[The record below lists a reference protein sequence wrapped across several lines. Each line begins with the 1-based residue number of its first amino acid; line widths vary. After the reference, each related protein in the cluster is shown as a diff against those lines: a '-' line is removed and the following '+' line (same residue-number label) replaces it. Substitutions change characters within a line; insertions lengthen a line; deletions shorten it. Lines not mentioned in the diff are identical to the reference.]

1 MTLVELSRSNPE
13 RAVKHDDRE
22 EVLARLGSATLGE
35 CGARLLPPRVHA
47 IWPGCA
53 LAAPAVPVRCTPGD
67 NLAVHVAVARAAA
80 GTALVVDVGDVPR
93 RGYFGEVL
101 TTAAQ
106 ARGIVGLVIDGGV
119 RDVAAL
125 RELGFPV
132 FASLVALPGA
142 AKVAPGTVGRP
153 ARVAGVPVAL
163 GDWVVGDADGVVIVP
178 GDRLEE
184 IVAAARGR
192 AEREVGYFD
201 ALRSGATTVELLGL
215 DSSVVDVDLS
225 ETGRSGT

>member
-1 MTLVELSRSNPE
+1 LSEADQPRRSDPK
-13 RAVKHDDRE
+13 RATARDDRE
-22 EVLARLGSATLGE
+22 EVLARFGSATLGE

-47 IWPGCA
+47 IWAGCA
-53 LAAPAVPVRCTPGD
+53 LAAPALPVRCTPGD

-80 GTALVVDVGDVPR
+80 GTALVVDVGDVPG

-106 ARGIVGLVIDGGV
+106 ARGIVGLAIDGGV

-178 GDRLEE
+178 GERLEE
-184 IVAAARGR
+184 IVTAARGR
-192 AEREVGYFD
+192 TEKEVGYFE

-215 DSSVVDVDLS
+215 DSSVVDVDL
-225 ETGRSGT
+225 